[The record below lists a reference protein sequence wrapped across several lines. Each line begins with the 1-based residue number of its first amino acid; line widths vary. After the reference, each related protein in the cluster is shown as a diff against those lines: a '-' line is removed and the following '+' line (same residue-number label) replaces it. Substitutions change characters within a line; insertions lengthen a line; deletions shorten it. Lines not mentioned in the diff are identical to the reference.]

1 MGNCNGTT
9 VEELQ
14 ACESHQ
20 WYRKFMT
27 ECPSGLLTFYEFKK
41 FFGLKNLS
49 ETSNAY
55 IETMFATFD
64 MNDDGFIDFME
75 YVAALSLVLKA
86 GVQQKLRW
94 YFKLYD
100 IDGSGCIDREE
111 LLLIIKSIRAINGV
125 PQEMSAEDF
134 ANMVFD
140 KIDINGDGKTPELC
154 LNGSKIKCMLVHD
167 YIIIHQK
174 CLSAIRGA
182 AQCLYFSIFQV
193 SCPMRSS
200 WRGFKMMKCS

>member
-1 MGNCNGTT
+1 MGNCPGAS

-41 FFGLKNLS
+41 FFGLSSLS

-55 IETMFATFD
+55 VQTMFTTFD
-64 MNDDGFIDFME
+64 MNDDGYIDFME
-75 YVAALSLVLKA
+75 YVAALSLVLRG

-100 IDGSGCIDREE
+100 VNGSGCIDRDE
-111 LLLIIKSIRAINGV
+111 LLQIIKSIRAINGIPSV
-125 PQEMSAEDF
+125 MSAEDF

-140 KIDINGDGKTPELC
+140 KIDINGDGELSYEEFIDGVQNDEM
-154 LNGSKIKCMLVHD
+154 LLKMLTESLDLSHIVQKIEGEL
-167 YIIIHQK
+167 
-174 CLSAIRGA
+174 
-182 AQCLYFSIFQV
+182 
-193 SCPMRSS
+193 RSN
-200 WRGFKMMKCS
+200 M

>member
-1 MGNCNGTT
+1 MGNTSGSS
-9 VEELQ
+9 VAELQ

-27 ECPSGLLTFYEFKK
+27 ECPSGLLTFYEFKQ

-49 ETSNAY
+49 ITSDSY
-55 IETMFATFD
+55 VRTMFTTFD

-75 YVAALSLVLKA
+75 YVAALSLVLRG

-100 IDGSGCIDREE
+100 IDGSGCIDRDE
-111 LLLIIKSIRAINGV
+111 LLLIIKSIRAINGINY
-125 PQEMSAEDF
+125 EISAEDF

-140 KIDINGDGKTPELC
+140 RIDINGDGELSYEEFMEGIQKDEI
-154 LNGSKIKCMLVHD
+154 LLKMLTESLDLSHIVQKIQGEL
-167 YIIIHQK
+167 
-174 CLSAIRGA
+174 RGN
-182 AQCLYFSIFQV
+182 
-193 SCPMRSS
+193 
-200 WRGFKMMKCS
+200 K